1 MLKNGKHAVRA
12 HAVRTAVLVALLA
25 LIAAACSD
33 TGGAD
38 EAEADAD
45 AAQAAATE
53 QEVAQADSDS
63 PARTVAMIT
72 HAPEG
77 DTFFDLIRAGADA
90 AAAKGN
96 ITYEYSAN
104 SDPSQQATLIQNAID
119 RGVDGIATTMPNP
132 DALTEPISRA
142 VEAGI
147 PVTMFNAGF
156 DAWQDTGALMYF
168 GQDESLAGQAAG
180 ERLNE
185 MGSEH
190 VICVVQEQGQVQL
203 EARCDGV
210 ANAFEGNTEKLYVEG
225 TNMPSVQST
234 ITSKLQ
240 TDPNID
246 TVLTLGAP
254 FALTS
259 IQAIDEAG
267 SEATL
272 VTFDTN
278 AELVSA
284 IESGDVEWAVDQQPY
299 LQGYEA
305 IDGLWLYLENKN
317 IVGGGQAVLTGP
329 SFIDQSNIEEIAELA
344 RQGTR

>member
-1 MLKNGKHAVRA
+1 MFRTGKHATMLATLV
-12 HAVRTAVLVALLA
+12 AVLALF
-25 LIAAACSD
+25 AAACSS
-33 TGGAD
+33 TGGAET
-38 EAEADAD
+38 EAEGAG
-45 AAQAAATE
+45 AQAGATE
-53 QEVAQADSDS
+53 QAVAQADTDS
-63 PARTVAMIT
+63 PERTVAMIT

-119 RGVDGIATTMPNP
+119 RDVDGIATTMPNP

-147 PVTMFNAGF
+147 PVVMFNAGF
-156 DAWQDTGALMYF
+156 DAWQETGALMYF

-185 MGSEH
+185 MG
-190 VICVVQEQGQVQL
+190 VQNVVCVVQEQGQVQL

-210 ANAFEGNTEKLYVEG
+210 AEAFQGTTEKLYVEG

-234 ITSKLQ
+234 ITSQLQ
-240 TDPNID
+240 ANPDID
-246 TVLTLGAP
+246 AVLTLGAP
-254 FALTS
+254 FALTA
-259 IQAIDEAG
+259 IQAVEEAG
-267 SEATL
+267 SDATV

-284 IESGDVEWAVDQQPY
+284 IESGEVEWAVDQQPY

-305 IDGLWLYLENKN
+305 IDGLWLYLQNKN
-317 IVGGGQAVLTGP
+317 VLGGGRAVLTGP
-329 SFIDQSNIEEIAELA
+329 SFIDQSNIDEIAELA